1 MVVHLSGGYIEAHF
15 HFFVVIAIVAL
26 YQDWVPFLIALGFV
40 VIHHGLGGMLMPSAV
55 YNHPDAVAD
64 PWRWAAIHG
73 LFVLVESVAC
83 LVNWRLDER
92 ERKQIEAELR
102 TALEHERTRLAS
114 IVAGV
119 PGVVWETST
128 GPANLGPQLGFV
140 SEHAEAMLGYRT
152 REWLSTSTF
161 WLDVVHA
168 DDRERVAHETAALLA
183 SGTGGT
189 IACRWLA
196 QDGRVVWVESQ
207 IAVLRGK
214 TGGPVGMRGVTLDVS
229 ARHRAEAAQ
238 QQYAARLERA
248 NRDLQDFAYVASHDL
263 QEPLRKVQAFGDRLL
278 SRYAE
283 ALGEDG
289 RDYLARMRG
298 AAARMQSMIND
309 LLAFSRITTRGE
321 AFAAV
326 DLSDVAREVMS
337 DLEARVE
344 QVGGRVE
351 LGALPTL
358 EAIPLQ
364 MRQLLQNLIGN
375 GLKFRRP
382 DVAPV
387 VRVDATELPY
397 GRVELTVTDNGVGF
411 DEKYLDRIFAPFQ
424 RLHGRAAYEGTGIGL
439 AICSKVVERHGGSIT
454 ARSVPGQGATFIITL
469 PNRQAK
475 EGLAA

>member
-1 MVVHLSGGYIEAHF
+1 MV
-15 HFFVVIAIVAL
+15 
-26 YQDWVPFLIALGFV
+26 
-40 VIHHGLGGMLMPSAV
+40 MPSAV

-73 LFVLVESVAC
+73 LFVLAESVAC
-83 LVNWRLDER
+83 LVSWRLDER
-92 ERKQIEAELR
+92 ERQQIEAELR

-119 PGVVWETST
+119 PGVVWETAV
-128 GPANLGPQLGFV
+128 GPADVGPRLGFV
-140 SEHAEAMLGYRT
+140 SEHAEAMLGYPT
-152 REWLSTSTF
+152 REWLATPSF
-161 WLDVVHA
+161 WLEVVHL
-168 DDRERVAHETAALLA
+168 DDKERVARETAAILA
-183 SGTGGT
+183 GGDGGT
-189 IACRWLA
+189 LECRWLA
-196 QDGRVVWVESQ
+196 REGQIVWVESQ
-207 IAVLRGK
+207 IAVLRDTLGS
-214 TGGPVGMRGVTLDVS
+214 PVGMRGVTLDVT
-229 ARHRAEAAQ
+229 ARKQAEAAQ

-321 AFAAV
+321 AFASV
-326 DLSDVAREVMS
+326 NLDDVAREVVS
-337 DLEARVE
+337 DLESRVE

-358 EAIPLQ
+358 VAIPLQ

-375 GLKFRRP
+375 GLKFHRP

-387 VRVDATELPY
+387 VRVGATSLPS
-397 GRVELTVTDNGVGF
+397 GLVELTVADNGVGF

-424 RLHGRAAYEGTGIGL
+424 RLHGRSAYEGTGIGL
-439 AICSKVVERHGGSIT
+439 AICNKVVERHGGSIT
-454 ARSVPGQGATFIITL
+454 ARSVPGQGATFIVTL
-469 PNRQAK
+469 PSRQAQ
-475 EGLAA
+475 EGMAA